1 MNMKPADN
9 FNPGKW
15 LIENKLTSQ
24 SKLEFLIEKQDNSKY
39 KGENRIILIGPP
51 TVGKSTV
58 AEELSKELDIEY
70 VQLDE
75 LQGKYGY
82 GLGKEL
88 ELVKDVLSPKFKKYN
103 TPSILDFGG
112 GHVYNKGI
120 DKLLSDYSNVFLLT
134 PSNDYKESKE
144 ILAKGNYERL
154 AGFMD
159 QIIQGLKSGKH
170 KHTKEKEEKLIDTL
184 EKMKKG
190 EEGLIKKEDLPNI
203 PEMKDWRDFNMKKGW
218 DKEAP
223 LTDKENKTNQS
234 IARHTI
240 AVYNKNG
247 TRKDKKDIVEDIIK
261 LLK

>member
-1 MNMKPADN
+1 MNMKPADK
-9 FNPGKW
+9 FDPGQW

-51 TVGKSTV
+51 TIGKSTI
-58 AEELSKELDIEY
+58 AKELGRKLKLEVIS
-70 VQLDE
+70 LDE
-75 LQGKYGY
+75 LQGEYGY
-82 GLGKEL
+82 GSGKEL

-134 PSNDYKESKE
+134 PSNDYNESKE
-144 ILAKGNYERL
+144 ILKKGNYERYV
-154 AGFMD
+154 GFMD

-170 KHTKEKEEKLIDTL
+170 KHTKEKEEKLIDTI
-184 EKMKKG
+184 EKIKKG
-190 EEGLIKKEDLPNI
+190 EGGLIKKEDLPNI
-203 PEMKDWRDFNMKKGW
+203 PEMKDWRDFDMKKGW
-218 DKEAP
+218 DEEAP
-223 LTDKENKTNQS
+223 LTDKENKINQS

-240 AVYNKNG
+240 PVYNKNG
-247 TRKDKKDIVEDIIK
+247 TRKDKRDIVEDIIK

>member
-1 MNMKPADN
+1 
-9 FNPGKW
+9 
-15 LIENKLTSQ
+15 
-24 SKLEFLIEKQDNSKY
+24 
-39 KGENRIILIGPP
+39 
-51 TVGKSTV
+51 
-58 AEELSKELDIEY
+58 LDK
-70 VQLDE
+70 
-75 LQGKYGY
+75 LQGEYGY
-82 GLGKEL
+82 GSGKEL

-159 QIIQGLKSGKH
+159 QIIQGLKSGEH
-170 KHTKEKEEKLIDTL
+170 KHTKEKEEKLIDTI
-184 EKMKKG
+184 EKIKKG
-190 EEGLIKKEDLPNI
+190 EGGLIKKEDLPNI
-203 PEMKDWRDFNMKKGW
+203 PEMKGWRDFDMKKGW

-223 LTDKENKTNQS
+223 LTDKENEINQS

-240 AVYNKNG
+240 TVYNKNG
-247 TRKDKKDIVEDIIK
+247 TRRDKKDIVNDIIK